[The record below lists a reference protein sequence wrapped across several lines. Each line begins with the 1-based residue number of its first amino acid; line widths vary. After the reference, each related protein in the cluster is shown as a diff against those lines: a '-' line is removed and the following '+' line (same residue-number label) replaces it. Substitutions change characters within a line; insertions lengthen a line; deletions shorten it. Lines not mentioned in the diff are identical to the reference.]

1 MLVTK
6 KEPISGDGVNNSVN
20 NVNSGPKWTVP
31 LKYTVR
37 PKVDSN
43 GSKRTVIDDS
53 GRSWANVDGQVY
65 KSGRLR
71 VKK

>member
-1 MLVTK
+1 M
-6 KEPISGDGVNNSVN
+6 DGVNNSDGVN

-43 GSKRTVIDDS
+43 GSKRTVMDDS
-53 GRSWANVDGQVY
+53 GRQWTVF
-65 KSGRLR
+65 
-71 VKK
+71 